1 MKEVLVLGG
10 GGFIGRNIVQ
20 FLVDRGDCNVTAAD
34 IREGSNWK
42 NISGDAS
49 KAMRF
54 RAVMDDFTNLSAFDN
69 LGQGFSE
76 IYMLAAVVGVN
87 RTLKYPQDVI
97 RINTQLT
104 MNTLNWVSRNPIK
117 RLLFSSSS
125 ENYAGTSDL
134 FETEIPTSEMVPLCI
149 GDIKHPRWTYA
160 ITKIHG
166 ESAFIH
172 SAEAYNYECTV
183 VRYQNIIGPEM
194 GFGHAIP
201 HIVERFVNKEEES
214 PFKIY
219 GHDHTRAFCYIDDAV
234 RGTVGAMESDN
245 AVGEIYHIGKLDE
258 INMEVLTTYIGE
270 LMNYSGEYVAA
281 ITYPGSVAR
290 RCPNIDKAAAD
301 FGYSPNIEWKTAV
314 RLTTDWYRKFF
325 TSGQSPHSGG
335 FEPPEAV
342 MAKVANNAETP

>member
-10 GGFIGRNIVQ
+10 GGFIGRNIVE

-34 IREGSNWK
+34 IREGSNWQV
-42 NISGDAS
+42 ISDDTNRAG
-49 KAMRF
+49 RF
-54 RAVMDDFTNLSAFDN
+54 RAVVGDFTNINTFDK
-69 LGQGFSE
+69 LDQGFDE

-87 RTLKYPQDVI
+87 RTLKFPQDVI

-104 MNTLNWVSRNPIK
+104 MNTLDWISRNPIK
-117 RLLFSSSS
+117 RLLFASSS

-134 FETEIPTSEMVPLCI
+134 FETEIPTPETVPLCI
-149 GDIKHPRWTYA
+149 GDVKHPRWTYA
-160 ITKIHG
+160 MTKMHG

-201 HIVERFVNKEEES
+201 HIVERFVKSEES

-219 GHDHTRAFCYIDDAV
+219 GHDQTRAFCYIDDAV
-234 RGTVGAMESDN
+234 RGTVGAMESD
-245 AVGEIYHIGKLDE
+245 AAAGEIYHIGNREE
-258 INMEVLTTYIGE
+258 IDMKILTTYIGE
-270 LMNYSGEYVAA
+270 LMNYSGEYEAA

-290 RCPNIDKAAAD
+290 RCPNIDKAVAD
-301 FGYSPNIEWKTAV
+301 FSYSPCVEWRTAV
-314 RLTTDWYRKFF
+314 SLTTDWYREFF
-325 TSGQSPHSGG
+325 TSGQTPQFGG

-342 MAKVANNAETP
+342 MAKVTK

>member
-10 GGFIGRNIVQ
+10 GGFIGRNIVK

-34 IREGSNWK
+34 IRIGSNWEQ
-42 NISGDAS
+42 ISRDLGES
-49 KAMRF
+49 HRF
-54 RAVMDDFTNLSAFDN
+54 KTIVADFTQISAFDN
-69 LGQGFSE
+69 LGQSFDE
-76 IYMLAAVVGVN
+76 VYMLAAVVGVN
-87 RTLKYPQDVI
+87 RTLKCPQDVI

-104 MNTLNWVSRNPIK
+104 MNTLDWISRNPIK

-134 FETEIPTSEMVPLCI
+134 FGSEIPTPETVPLCI

-160 ITKIHG
+160 MTKMHG

-172 SAEAYNYECTV
+172 SAQAYNYECTV

-201 HIVERFVNKEEES
+201 HIVERFVKGDES

-219 GHDHTRAFCYIDDAV
+219 GHDQTRAFCYIDDAIK
-234 RGTVGAMESDN
+234 GTVGAMESGN
-245 AVGEIYHIGKLDE
+245 AVGEIYHIGKEDE
-258 INMEVLTTYIGE
+258 INMELLTTYIGG
-270 LMNYSGEYVAA
+270 LMHYCGEYESAM
-281 ITYPGSVAR
+281 TYPGSVGR
-290 RCPNIDKAAAD
+290 RCPNIDKAATD
-301 FGYSPNIEWKTAV
+301 FGYSPSVDWKTAV
-314 RLTTDWYRKFF
+314 RLTTDWYRQFF
-325 TSGQSPHSGG
+325 MSGQKPQSGG

-342 MAKVANNAETP
+342 MAKVAK

>member
-10 GGFIGRNIVQ
+10 GGFIGRNIVK

-34 IREGSNWK
+34 IREGSNWQV
-42 NISGDAS
+42 ISDDTNRAG
-49 KAMRF
+49 RF
-54 RAVMDDFTNLSAFDN
+54 RAVVGDFTNINTFDK
-69 LGQGFSE
+69 LGQGFDE

-87 RTLKYPQDVI
+87 RTLKFPQDVI

-104 MNTLNWVSRNPIK
+104 MNTLDWVARNPVK
-117 RLLFSSSS
+117 RILFASSS

-134 FETEIPTSEMVPLCI
+134 FETEIPTPETVPLCI
-149 GDIKHPRWTYA
+149 GDVKHPRWTYA
-160 ITKIHG
+160 MTKMHG

-201 HIVERFVNKEEES
+201 HIVERFVKSEES

-219 GHDHTRAFCYIDDAV
+219 GYDQTRAFCYIDDAV
-234 RGTVGAMESDN
+234 RGTVGAMESGK
-245 AVGEIYHIGKLDE
+245 AAGEIYHIGNREE
-258 INMEVLTTYIGE
+258 IDMKTLTTYIGE
-270 LMNYSGEYVAA
+270 LMNYSGEYEAA

-290 RCPNIDKAAAD
+290 RCPNIDKAVAD
-301 FGYSPNIEWKTAV
+301 FGYSPRVEWRTAV
-314 RLTTDWYRKFF
+314 SLTIDWYRNFF
-325 TSGQSPHSGG
+325 TSGQIPQFGG

-342 MAKVANNAETP
+342 MAKVTK